1 MCGLEYLKTVAN
13 NSIDLIL
20 TDPPYII
27 SKNSGMN
34 EHYNNTKFN
43 EENNISEVK
52 SEEEWEEYKKENNIE
67 NDENKDIKL
76 KVDIILKYLIHS
88 KHLPIHYFPINT

>member
-1 MCGLEYLKTVAN
+1 MDDVLKNIFLDYCDKRIWVV
-13 NSIDLIL
+13 SIDFYSNFIIL
-20 TDPPYII
+20 NDGVFID
-27 SKNSGMN
+27 K
-34 EHYNNTKFN
+34 
-43 EENNISEVK
+43 EVQV
-52 SEEEWEEYKKENNIE
+52 KKERDKMFTWKRNE